1 MQRFFSATF
10 YKNLIWHVIF
20 LWVIISYKIIK
31 FVSISYK
38 MCCEGKLTK
47 IYYNIF
53 FHNKIQK
60 YFLKGNLKQN

>member
-1 MQRFFSATF
+1 
-10 YKNLIWHVIF
+10 
-20 LWVIISYKIIK
+20 
-31 FVSISYK
+31 